1 MWLLLEKKWR
11 AALLR
16 TPEWGVKLAQR
27 PRDMSVSERRK
38 PATSTLVGV
47 YGDSRLLQTQGGK
60 PTAFD
65 ARAFVSLYLDLEAG
79 TQHPNTD

>member
-1 MWLLLEKKWR
+1 
-11 AALLR
+11 
-16 TPEWGVKLAQR
+16 
-27 PRDMSVSERRK
+27 MSVSERRK

-65 ARAFVSLYLDLEAG
+65 ARASLYLDLEAG